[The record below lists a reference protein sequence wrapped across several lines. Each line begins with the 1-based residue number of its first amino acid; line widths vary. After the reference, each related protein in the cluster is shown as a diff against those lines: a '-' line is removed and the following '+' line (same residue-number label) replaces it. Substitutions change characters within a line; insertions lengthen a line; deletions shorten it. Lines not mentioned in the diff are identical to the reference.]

1 MRSNLLLL
9 LFVVATQTAGHPND
23 HAHIS
28 MALDSVLRI
37 VPQSSQPYLWV
48 ERIPASDPRLVLQQ
62 SSTIRLNQTLAV
74 SGYAGLLPEWSRHSL
89 ANGEWPSTVNSS
101 ERRLLGHKDTLLPD
115 ATDPETVLSLALMA
129 FNSYYEPS
137 DSEWIDVPEWTPSTD
152 PAHDLITMVIKGTS
166 LTAPFIGGKTGAN
179 DKLNDNKMFSCQCVS
194 ESADFKESYYRL
206 ATTIAD
212 AAMNMYPH
220 STIWTTGHSLGGALS
235 ALVSLTFDLPA
246 ITFESPGDL
255 LFARRIGLLPPSPPI
270 FYANQRDD
278 VQSPQE
284 IQFETTS
291 GVPGGDEDWEE
302 YLNTLPIYQFGND
315 GDPIYLGT
323 CLNGFTSSCWLGGY
337 AMETKCHIG
346 KECVYRQNEP
356 ILRVEDNNGEE
367 YNGYAVETAAK
378 ESINNHGIQYVLDT
392 FLKPRRQVPPC
403 RVNELNPK
411 CIDCE
416 KWSWVQ

>member
-1 MRSNLLLL
+1 
-9 LFVVATQTAGHPND
+9 
-23 HAHIS
+23 

-89 ANGEWPSTVNSS
+89 AVISHPNVSTVDLTIVRT
-101 ERRLLGHKDTLLPD
+101 ERRMAKYRHKDTLLPD

-137 DSEWIDVPEWTPSTD
+137 DSEWIDVPEWTPSDGFGSSMSAIRGYIYKSTD

-179 DKLNDNKMFSCQCVS
+179 DKLNDNKMPMQGWSWRAVEGCDCANSAATECKSQCVS

-323 CLNGFTSSCWLGGY
+323 CLNGFTSSCWLGGVSTFER
-337 AMETKCHIG
+337 ASTTLNWKFRFLVRDGNQMSHWKGVRVQTKRADF
-346 KECVYRQNEP
+346 K
-356 ILRVEDNNGEE
+356 
-367 YNGYAVETAAK
+367 
-378 ESINNHGIQYVLDT
+378 S
-392 FLKPRRQVPPC
+392 RR
-403 RVNELNPK
+403 
-411 CIDCE
+411 
-416 KWSWVQ
+416 